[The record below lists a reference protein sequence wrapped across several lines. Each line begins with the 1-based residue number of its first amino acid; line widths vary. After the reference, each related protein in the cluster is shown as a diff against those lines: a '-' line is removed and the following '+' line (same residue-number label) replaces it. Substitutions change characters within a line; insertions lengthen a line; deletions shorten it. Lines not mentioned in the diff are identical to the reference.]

1 MLNIG
6 CQDIEAKKEIEIAQK
21 IASIISELI
30 IARNNMNLTQAELAE
45 KCGLKQSA
53 IARMENLNVFP
64 RIDTI
69 IRVAN
74 CLNVDVGIR
83 EKESVDIYYHI
94 DLSCENE
101 QYSNTVQNVY
111 DNKWGEYESCQW

>member
-1 MLNIG
+1 MLKIKYRSVESKN
-6 CQDIEAKKEIEIAQK
+6 EIEIAEK
-21 IASIISELI
+21 IASIISKLI
-30 IARNNMNLTQAELAE
+30 VARNNMNITQEELAK

-111 DNKWGEYESCQW
+111 DNKWGEYESWQW